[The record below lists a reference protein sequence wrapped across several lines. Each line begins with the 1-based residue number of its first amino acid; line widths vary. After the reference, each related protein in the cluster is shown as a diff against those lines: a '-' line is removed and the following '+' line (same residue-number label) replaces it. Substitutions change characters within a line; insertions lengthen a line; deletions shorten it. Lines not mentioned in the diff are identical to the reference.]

1 MFHLVHPGCNR
12 DEPFF
17 FSSMK
22 NIIFTIILLFFN
34 NLISAQNY
42 NIVWQQC
49 LGDEKF
55 TYNHS
60 VTSLTDGFFLTLGIN
75 SGEGVTNYHG
85 SADIWVIRTDLQHNI
100 LWEKCYGGSDT
111 DNPRKI
117 APITDSTFYIFG
129 STWSLDGDVHSG
141 TYGFNDVWVI
151 KINGQGDILWEQ
163 TYGSPYYEDPKD
175 LVVTPDG
182 GFVFTN
188 RVGSDGGDISQ
199 YFGQYDVW
207 MCKCDADGN
216 IEWEKTMG
224 NEGMDNGVSM
234 IINKKGNILMI
245 GAVQW
250 PGGMVTCN
258 PLGELGNVWLVEL
271 DMQGNIVWQDCYGGS
286 YYEGGMKILEVN
298 NGYIFAAFA
307 RSNDG
312 DVSGH
317 HGPPGPG
324 GTIDIWIVKIDT
336 QGEII
341 WQKCLGGTG
350 SDVPYAI
357 FNSSNG
363 DILVFS
369 HTTSNDGDVSGN
381 NSNPGTND
389 VWLARIDSNGMLL
402 GQHCFGGRGDEY
414 LNNHS
419 VARINDFRYIISS
432 RTPHSSGSVKCSIP
446 PNDTDA
452 WFFEIKDCEYYA
464 PAIPALPKGPAE
476 VCTVTTIQSTYN
488 TQPAA
493 NSHGYVWEISP
504 LSAGI
509 LDQDS
514 TILTVIWDT
523 SFKGTARLRVS
534 NFNDCGSSA
543 WSETLEINVETCIGI
558 SEMEETV
565 AMVYPNP
572 AQDNVVFEFKKPFPS
587 GTISISDIAGRLIVS
602 LPITGEKTVWQPG
615 GIPSGV
621 YLYRIEG
628 ASAIASG
635 KLVILTE

>member
-1 MFHLVHPGCNR
+1 MFHLVHPGIFR

-17 FSSMK
+17 FSPMK
-22 NIIFTIILLFFN
+22 KIIFTIILLYCFIIIN
-34 NLISAQNY
+34 AQNY

-49 LGDEKF
+49 LGDETTTHYHTVAK
-55 TYNHS
+55 
-60 VTSLTDGFFLTLGIN
+60 TSDGFFLALGLNIDN
-75 SGEGVTNYHG
+75 GTTNYHG
-85 SADIWVIRTDLQHNI
+85 SSDIWLIRTDSLHNI
-100 LWEKCYGGSDT
+100 LWEKCYGGSDA
-111 DNPRKI
+111 DNPHKI
-117 APITDSTFYIFG
+117 VTINDTASYIYG
-129 STWSLDGDVHSG
+129 STWSVDGDVVSG

-163 TYGSPYYEDPKD
+163 TYGSPYYEEPKD

-199 YFGQYDVW
+199 YFGQFDVW

-216 IEWEKTMG
+216 IEWEKTLG

-258 PLGELGNVWLVEL
+258 PHGEIGNVWLVEL
-271 DMQGNIVWQDCYGGS
+271 DMQGNIVWQECYGGS

-317 HGPPGPG
+317 HGPSGPG

-350 SDVPYAI
+350 YDVPYAI

-389 VWLARIDSNGMLL
+389 VWLARIDSNGVLL

-432 RTPHSSGSVKCSIP
+432 RTPYSSGNVQCSITP
-446 PNDTDA
+446 LDTDA
-452 WFFEIKDCEYYA
+452 WFFEIKDCDFYA
-464 PAIPALPKGPAE
+464 PAIPAMPEGPVD

-488 TQPAA
+488 TQPAV
-493 NSHGYVWEISP
+493 NSHGYVWEITP
-504 LSAGI
+504 VTAGI

-514 TILTVIWDT
+514 TMATVIWDT
-523 SFKGTARLRVS
+523 SFKGTAGLRVF

-543 WSETLEINVETCIGI
+543 WSETLDINVETCIGI
-558 SEMEETV
+558 NEMEETV
-565 AMVYPNP
+565 CRVYPNP
-572 AQDNVVFEFKKPFPS
+572 SLGYVVFELKKPLPV
-587 GTISISDIAGRLIVS
+587 GNITISDITGRLVTTMA
-602 LPITGEKTVWQPG
+602 LTGEKTVWQTG
-615 GIPSGV
+615 EIPTGV
-621 YLYRIEG
+621 YLYRIKG
-628 ASAIASG
+628 ATSVVSG
-635 KLVILTE
+635 KLLIMN

>member
-1 MFHLVHPGCNR
+1 MNHL
-12 DEPFF
+12 FILT
-17 FSSMK
+17 MK
-22 NIIFTIILLFFN
+22 NIIFTIF
-34 NLISAQNY
+34 LIYCCPIINAQDY
-42 NIVWQQC
+42 KIVWQQC
-49 LGDEKF
+49 IGDEKSV
-55 TYNHS
+55 YYYS
-60 VTSLTDGFFLTLGIN
+60 VTHIPDGYFLTLGIN

-100 LWEKCYGGSDT
+100 IWERCYGGSDT

-117 APITDSTFYIFG
+117 VPITDTTFYVFG
-129 STWSLDGDVHSG
+129 STWSVDGDVHSG

-163 TYGSPYYEDPKD
+163 TYGSPYYEEPND

-207 MCKCDADGN
+207 MCKCDAEGN
-216 IEWEKTMG
+216 IEWEKTLG
-224 NEGMDNGVSM
+224 NEGLDNGVSL
-234 IINKKGNILMI
+234 IINQNGNIVMI

-258 PLGELGNVWLVEL
+258 PQGEIGNVWLVEL
-271 DMQGNIVWQDCYGGS
+271 DMQGNIVWQECYGGS

-298 NGYIFAAFA
+298 NEYIFAAFA
-307 RSNDG
+307 LSNDG

-317 HGPPGPG
+317 HGPSGPG
-324 GTIDIWIVKIDT
+324 GTVDIWIVKIDP

-350 SDVPYAI
+350 HEVPYAI

-381 NSNPGTND
+381 NSNPGNFD
-389 VWLARIDSNGMLL
+389 VWIAKLDSNGLL
-402 GQHCFGGRGDEY
+402 LRQQCFGSRGDEY
-414 LNNHS
+414 VNNHS
-419 VARINDFRYIISS
+419 VSKINDYRYILASEAKS
-432 RTPHSSGSVKCSIP
+432 SSGDVICNLIP
-446 PNDTDA
+446 LDTDS
-452 WFFEIKDCEYYA
+452 WFFEIKDCDFYA
-464 PAIPALPKGPAE
+464 PAIPALPEGPVE

-493 NSHGYVWEISP
+493 NSHGYVWDITP
-504 LSAGI
+504 VTAGI

-514 TILTVIWDT
+514 TMATVIWDT
-523 SFKGTARLRVS
+523 SFKGTAGLKVF
-534 NFNDCGSSA
+534 NFNDCGSSS
-543 WSETLEINVETCIGI
+543 WSETLDINVETCIGI
-558 SEMEETV
+558 NEMEETF
-565 AMVYPNP
+565 AIVYPNP
-572 AQDNVVFEFKKPFPS
+572 THDYVVFELKKPLPS
-587 GTISISDIAGRLIVS
+587 GKIFISDLTGRRVAII
-602 LPITGEKTVWQPG
+602 PITGEKLVWDTRGLQA
-615 GIPSGV
+615 GV
-621 YLYRIEG
+621 YLYTLNCTKYLR
-628 ASAIASG
+628 SG
-635 KLVILTE
+635 KLILSNH